1 MKKFWK
7 KHRALIIV
15 AIVAVI
21 LIACGIIRKVSDPHF
36 GHDHVNNPHP
46 AAISLNLN

>member
-7 KHRALIIV
+7 KHRTLVII

-21 LIACGIIRKVSDPHF
+21 LIACGVIRKVADPHA
-36 GHDHVNNPHP
+36 GHDHVNNPHTT
-46 AAISLNLN
+46 AIGVAI